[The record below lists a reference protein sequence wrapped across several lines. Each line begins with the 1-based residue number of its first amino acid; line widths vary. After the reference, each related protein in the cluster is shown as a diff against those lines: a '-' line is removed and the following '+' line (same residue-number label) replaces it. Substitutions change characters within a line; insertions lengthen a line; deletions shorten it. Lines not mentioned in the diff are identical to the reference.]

1 MWDKKLPPTN
11 KPPFEKLYDCES
23 ESCIQ
28 KLVDDY
34 IYNLLTNNN
43 NNNNYASFKLFK
55 DDDDSDHKFILNE
68 KVMLN
73 SYLFIKVL
81 LRRIL
86 ETDLDFEYVVDD
98 LEKKL
103 GNTHPIVLFLKQFK
117 DD

>member
-1 MWDKKLPPTN
+1 MPPTN
-11 KPPFEKLYDCES
+11 RPSFERLYDCES
-23 ESCIQ
+23 ETCIQ
-28 KLVDDY
+28 KLVDEY
-34 IYNLLTNNN
+34 IFNLISSDNNSSP
-43 NNNNYASFKLFK
+43 AFKLLR
-55 DDDDSDHKFILNE
+55 DEDNERKFILNE

-103 GNTHPIVLFLKQFK
+103 GNTHPVVLFLKQFK

>member
-1 MWDKKLPPTN
+1 MA
-11 KPPFEKLYDCES
+11 
-23 ESCIQ
+23 
-28 KLVDDY
+28 
-34 IYNLLTNNN
+34 NNN
-43 NNNNYASFKLFK
+43 NSNNYTMFKLFK
-55 DDDDSDHKFILNE
+55 DEDDSDHKFVLNE

-86 ETDLDFEYVVDD
+86 ETDLDFEYVIDD

-103 GNTHPIVLFLKQFK
+103 GNTHPVVLFLKQFK